1 MKSVYRHGDAA
12 YHIVAKKPVQH
23 FAKTFSDQPNMEYVQ
38 IYMQWLK
45 CDHVLNNQTH
55 FMFCETIHDAEI
67 VDDDISDRDV
77 TLMNG
82 LQDEQFNEDANE

>member
-1 MKSVYRHGDAA
+1 MKSIYRHGDAA
-12 YHIVAKKPVQH
+12 YYVVAKKPVQH

-38 IYMQWLK
+38 MYMKWLK

-67 VDDDISDRDV
+67 VEDDDISDWDV
-77 TLMNG
+77 TLTDG
-82 LQDEQFNEDANE
+82 LEDEND

>member
-1 MKSVYRHGDAA
+1 MGTMKSVYRHGDAA
-12 YHIVAKKPVQH
+12 YYVVAQKPIQH

-38 IYMQWLK
+38 MYMKWLK

-67 VDDDISDRDV
+67 VDDDISDWDV
-77 TLMNG
+77 TLTDG
-82 LQDEQFNEDANE
+82 LEDEND